1 MRIVLAL
8 DAGTSGVRA
17 VAFSPTLEPLDE
29 AYRDLPVAY
38 PHPGEVE
45 QDPATIAALARD
57 VLAEVARRR
66 RGAGDEVVA
75 VGITNQRETTVAF
88 DRASGVPLAPA
99 LVWQDRR
106 TAPACAALRAAGHES
121 ALRAATGLVL
131 DPYFSATKMAWL
143 AEHGAGDRALDPV
156 YATVD
161 TWLVWTLTGG
171 PDGGAFVTE
180 PSNASRTALFDLTTL
195 DWSGTLAGLFGVDA
209 SRLASVRP
217 SAGLFGEID
226 AVAVEELAGVPI
238 TGVLGDQQAALLG
251 QACVA
256 PGQVKATYGT
266 GAFVLAH
273 AGADVPVPAEGLL
286 TTVAW
291 DLGAHGPAH
300 YAYEGSAF
308 VAGAALTW
316 LAEVGLVGSVE
327 EVEPLARS
335 VGDASGVRVVPA
347 LTGLGSPFWNP
358 LARGTITGLSRGTG
372 RAEIARALVEALAFQ
387 VRAMTDAFTGAGV
400 SLTELRADGGAAVM
414 DLLLELQADVSGLPV
429 ARSDS
434 LEATA
439 RGAASVAALGAG
451 LVDSLEEV
459 AELWRPARRFAPRPD
474 RLEPTGAAYAAWR
487 REALRA

>member
-1 MRIVLAL
+1 MRLVLAL

-17 VAFSPTLEPLDE
+17 VAYSAALEPLDE
-29 AYRDLPVAY
+29 AYRDLPAAY
-38 PHPGEVE
+38 PRPGEVE
-45 QDPATIAALARD
+45 QDASTIAALARE

-66 RGAGDEVVA
+66 RDAGDEVVA
-75 VGITNQRETTVAF
+75 LGITNQRETTVAF
-88 DRASGVPLAPA
+88 DRASGRPLAPA
-99 LVWQDRR
+99 IVWQDRR
-106 TAPACAALRAAGHES
+106 TEPACARLRAGGHEP
-121 ALRAATGLVL
+121 AVRAATGLVL

-143 AEHGAGDRALDPV
+143 AEHGAAEGASDPV
-156 YATVD
+156 YSTID

-180 PSNASRTALFDLTTL
+180 PSNASRTALSDLTTL
-195 DWSGTLAGLFGVDA
+195 DWSPAMAGLFGVDV

-217 SAGLFGEID
+217 SAGHFGALD
-226 AVAVEELAGVPI
+226 AEAVPELAGVPI

-273 AGADVPVPAEGLL
+273 AGASVPALAEGLL

-316 LAEVGLVGSVE
+316 LAEVGLVEGVG

-335 VGDASGVRVVPA
+335 VTGAGGVRVVPA
-347 LTGLGSPFWNP
+347 FTGLGSPFWNP
-358 LARGTITGLSRGTG
+358 DARGTITGLSRGTT
-372 RAEIARALVEALAFQ
+372 RAEIARALVESLAFQ
-387 VRAMTDAFTGAGV
+387 VRAMTDAFAGAGV
-400 SLTELRADGGAAVM
+400 TLAELRADGGAAVM
-414 DLLLELQADVSGLPV
+414 DLLCELQASASRLAV
-429 ARSDS
+429 ARSGT

-451 LVDSLEEV
+451 LVDSLEEL
-459 AELWRPARRFAPRPD
+459 AGLWEPAARFTPRAGEVD
-474 RLEPTGAAYAAWR
+474 VLDAAYAAWR

>member
-17 VAFSPTLEPLDE
+17 VAFSGALETVDE

-45 QDPATIAALARD
+45 QDPAAIAGLARD

-66 RGAGDEVVA
+66 SEAGDEVVA

-88 DRASGVPLAPA
+88 DRATGRPLAPA

-106 TAPACAALRAAGHES
+106 TEGACAALRAAGHEP
-121 ALRAATGLVL
+121 AVRAATGLVL

-143 AEHGAGDRALDPV
+143 AEHGAGEGAGDPV

-161 TWLVWTLTGG
+161 TWLTWTLTGG

-195 DWSGTLAGLFGVDA
+195 DWSPTLAGLFGVDA
-209 SRLASVRP
+209 ARLASVRP
-217 SAGLFGEID
+217 SAGLFGVID
-226 AVAVEELAGVPI
+226 KEAVAELDGVPI

-273 AGADVPVPAEGLL
+273 AGDRVPALAEGLL

-316 LAEVGLVGSVE
+316 LAEVGLVEGVG

-335 VGDASGVRVVPA
+335 VTGAGGVRVVPA
-347 LTGLGSPFWNP
+347 FTGLGSPFWNP
-358 LARGTITGLSRGTG
+358 AARGTITGLSRGTT

-387 VRAMTDAFTGAGV
+387 VRAMTDAFAAAGV
-400 SLTELRADGGAAVM
+400 ALAELRADGGAAVM
-414 DLLLELQADVSGLPV
+414 DLLLELQADASRLPV
-429 ARSDS
+429 ARSGT

-451 LVDSLEEV
+451 LVDSLEEL
-459 AELWRPARRFAPRPD
+459 AGLWRPAARFAPRAD
-474 RLEPTGAAYAAWR
+474 GLDVLDAAYAAWR

>member
-1 MRIVLAL
+1 MRLTLAL

-17 VAFSPTLEPLDE
+17 VAFSPALEPVDE
-29 AYRDLPVAY
+29 AYRALPVAY
-38 PHPGEVE
+38 PRPGEVE
-45 QDPATIAALARD
+45 QDPATIAALAQA

-66 RGAGDEVVA
+66 RDAGDEVVA
-75 VGITNQRETTVAF
+75 LGITNQRETTVAF
-88 DRASGVPLAPA
+88 DRASGRPLAPA

-106 TAPACAALRAAGHES
+106 TEPACARLREAGREP
-121 ALRAATGLVL
+121 AVRAATGLVL

-143 AEHGAGDRALDPV
+143 AEHGAAEGATDPV

-161 TWLVWTLTGG
+161 TWLVWNLTGG
-171 PDGGAFVTE
+171 PDGGVFATE

-195 DWSGTLAGLFGVDA
+195 DWSAAMAGLFGVDA

-217 SAGLFGEID
+217 SAGHFGEVD
-226 AVAVEELAGVPI
+226 ARAVAELAGVPI

-266 GAFVLAH
+266 GSFVLAH
-273 AGADVPVPAEGLL
+273 AGAAVPALAEGLL

-316 LAEVGLVGSVE
+316 LAEVGLVDGVG

-335 VGDASGVRVVPA
+335 VTGAGGVRVVPA
-347 LTGLGSPFWNP
+347 FAGLGSPFWNP
-358 LARGTITGLSRGTG
+358 EARGTITGLSRGTT

-387 VRAMTDAFTGAGV
+387 VRAMTDAFADAGV
-400 SLTELRADGGAAVM
+400 VLTELRADGGAAVM
-414 DLLLELQADVSGLPV
+414 DLLLELQASASRLSV
-429 ARSDS
+429 ARSS
-434 LEATA
+434 TLEATA

-451 LVDSLEEV
+451 LVDSLEGL
-459 AELWRPARRFAPRPD
+459 AALWRPAARFAPRED
-474 RLEPTGAAYAAWR
+474 ELDVLEAVYAAWR